1 MRHGHDSNA
10 RRFEQIQEE
19 LEASKKTIQLLEGS
33 SQESADKYRFLQE
46 MRGYVGDLLECFS
59 EKVRMNAFVFNV
71 PAVFFF
77 YWLAFL
83 FVYLFPIL
91 VLYFYVIDL
100 EVYWM
105 LPVSVSI
112 V

>member
-77 YWLAFL
+77 TDLL
-83 FVYLFPIL
+83 FCLFI
-91 VLYFYVIDL
+91 YSQSWYYIS
-100 EVYWM
+100 M
-105 LPVSVSI
+105 
-112 V
+112 

>member
-71 PAVFFF
+71 PAVFFHL
-77 YWLAFL
+77 LAFL
-83 FVYLFPIL
+83 FIYLFPIL

-100 EVYWM
+100 EVY
-105 LPVSVSI
+105 
-112 V
+112 